1 MTTQMRKGDK
11 MESTEYFE
19 TINKIMDEV
28 IRASE
33 MDISKM
39 NEQEKQVLGAF
50 CFGILN
56 GYSLKNQISAVQI
69 HSAMIAVLVQKFQYD
84 PTVAAQFCDFLIKCT
99 ERDYHPTMNAII
111 HRGIEGYYQ
120 LGDTEKLRENIAE
133 IIKMVK
139 KYSE

>member
-1 MTTQMRKGDK
+1 MRKGHK
-11 MESTEYFE
+11 MEYFE
-19 TINKIMDEV
+19 AINKIVDTT

-39 NEQEKQVLGAF
+39 DEQEKQIIGAF

-69 HSAMIAVLVQKFQYD
+69 QSAMIAMLVQKFQYD
-84 PTVAAQFCDFLIKCT
+84 PAVAAQFCDFLIKCT
-99 ERDYHPTMNAII
+99 EKDYHPTMNAII

-120 LGDTEKLRENIAE
+120 LGDTEKLQENILE
-133 IIKMVK
+133 IINMVK
-139 KYSE
+139 KYND